1 MTYKELLNIV
11 TFEEVEP
18 HIMAMY
24 PESKDSLGWFKLHY
38 DMLKLMIPKRHV
50 DANGDVCN
58 ITMKVCEDDKS
69 PYLYAFNME
78 GDWWEHSLT
87 KEIVLDTNV
96 HATNAE
102 IAACCLWHSSF
113 YAFTEGDMKEWS
125 HVDYK
130 SKAKDFKTIIFGNG
144 GYVPSKRE
152 LLPSKKEEMIGKTK
166 KNICYGNKHTNKIK
180 RKCLFRQE
188 FMEIY
193 YERMEVIGNF
203 IVRVLSAL
211 SLEANRLTIGQLCK
225 LYYSCIFAS
234 NTIQSYADE
243 TTDAA
248 NYMTN
253 LISKYEMLPH
263 AANAIICLTTGHGWG
278 KTPMLNLQEEK
289 LIEAIVDKVITTEK
303 NKGKVDLILDSNPAL
318 GHQIEIA
325 VVATD
330 ICVSE

>member
-58 ITMKVCEDDKS
+58 ITMKVGADGKN
-69 PYLYAFNME
+69 PYL
-78 GDWWEHSLT
+78 
-87 KEIVLDTNV
+87 
-96 HATNAE
+96 
-102 IAACCLWHSSF
+102 

-125 HVDYK
+125 HVDNK
-130 SKAKDFKTIIFGNG
+130 SKAKDFKTIILGNG

-152 LLPSKKEEMIGKTK
+152 LLPSKKVEMIGKTK
-166 KNICYGNKHTNKIK
+166 KNIWYGNKHTNKIK
-180 RKCLFRQE
+180 RKRLFRQE

-253 LISKYEMLPH
+253 LISKYEMLLH
-263 AANAIICLTTGHGWG
+263 AANVIIYLTTGHGWG
-278 KTPMLNLQEEK
+278 KTPILNLQEEK
-289 LIEAIVDKVITTEK
+289 LIEAIVGKVITTEK
-303 NKGKVDLILDSNPAL
+303 NKGKVDLILDSNLAL